1 MSSAMPVR
9 IDDLTESGI
18 VDRRIVARRVV
29 ASPDTR
35 QKTVPMTYDLGL
47 FNQVLVFVQ
56 IYPL

>member
-1 MSSAMPVR
+1 MPVR
-9 IDDLTESGI
+9 IDDLTESRI

-35 QKTVPMTYDLGL
+35 QKTVPMKYDLGL